1 MRLDLATDLSLQ
13 IGKVVFD
20 GNSINEDALTAYS
33 ASDTA
38 TGQTSLSY
46 AATTTATL
54 GDYMELKLVD
64 NSAIANEILNAYS
77 LFIFQQKV
85 KPI

>member
-64 NSAIANEILNAYS
+64 GSTAQALTNAFS
-77 LFIFQQKV
+77 
-85 KPI
+85 